1 MPNAC
6 AAAVTNLQAE
16 QAILDVPLERCV
28 GRAATTLSL
37 PYPAGGGFSFLARG
51 SEGAVWLARLQHVPR
66 GRLGRTPK
74 GDLQASAR

>member
-16 QAILDVPLERCV
+16 QAILDVPLERC
-28 GRAATTLSL
+28 GGLAITALSL

-51 SEGAVWLARLQHVPR
+51 SEGAVWRARLQHVPR
-66 GRLGRTPK
+66 GRLG
-74 GDLQASAR
+74 